1 MLVAPHAWIIHPM
14 DTPSPEPPPNVDTET
29 RKRGSTAADA
39 LAGVGLGLMLGT
51 IVGLTTT
58 PVVAGLVGGI
68 TSLLAVFLGLDGGG
82 EGKLASIARVQLNA
96 VRIGSFGLAA
106 VAGFGIGLYVRIN
119 NPLAEAPQTQL
130 ARWQAAFPDNPVL
143 AQQMMVYERTRLEPA
158 SLSFDTKGAP
168 TAVKQGAGAAAT
180 TAVLFSALKGK
191 DNCRELAPSNFANDV
206 NKLLVGYDN
215 RGGALSVVAAHVR
228 TLPPTQQAAALESVR
243 TLICELEKPE
253 K

>member
-1 MLVAPHAWIIHPM
+1 VAQAWIIHPM
-14 DTPSPEPPPNVDTET
+14 DTAPQSAPIVDTET

-39 LAGVGLGLMLGT
+39 LAGIGLGLMLGT

-82 EGKLASIARVQLNA
+82 GEGKLASIARVQLNA
-96 VRIGSFGLAA
+96 VRIGCFGLAA

-143 AQQMMVYERTRLEPA
+143 AQQMMVFE
-158 SLSFDTKGAP
+158 
-168 TAVKQGAGAAAT
+168 
-180 TAVLFSALKGK
+180 
-191 DNCRELAPSNFANDV
+191 
-206 NKLLVGYDN
+206 
-215 RGGALSVVAAHVR
+215 
-228 TLPPTQQAAALESVR
+228 
-243 TLICELEKPE
+243 
-253 K
+253 